1 MIFETVDTTGHEQV
15 VFCHNKASGL
25 KAIIAIHD
33 TTLGPALGGFAYQ
46 LLNARGPFAL
56 NALLSLLTA
65 WLREKF
71 KIEIEARHRHA
82 LHSALETGVN
92 RVLDKLVK
100 LPQVTRADAAV
111 AEAVAYVERSVPD
124 AIKALAPSKDHL
136 RDMALAKAKEA
147 LLRAAT
153 SDKLTAALQA
163 AGAPAV
169 KP

>member
-1 MIFETVDTTGHEQV
+1 MEQALQELLPAITAVVMAVVTG
-15 VFCHNKASGL
+15 
-25 KAIIAIHD
+25 
-33 TTLGPALGGFAYQ
+33 
-46 LLNARGPFAL
+46 
-56 NALLSLLTA
+56 LLSLLTA

-71 KIEIEARHRHA
+71 KIEIEARHRQA

-92 RVLDKLVK
+92 RVLDKLTH

-111 AEAVAYVERSVPD
+111 AEAVAYVEKSVPD
-124 AIKALAPSKDHL
+124 AIKALAPSKEHL

-153 SDKLTAALQA
+153 SDKLTAALQQ
-163 AGAPAV
+163 AGAPVV

>member
-1 MIFETVDTTGHEQV
+1 MEHALQELLPAITAV
-15 VFCHNKASGL
+15 VM
-25 KAIIAIHD
+25 AII
-33 TTLGPALGGFAYQ
+33 TGLLG
-46 LLNARGPFAL
+46 
-56 NALLSLLTA
+56 LLTA

-71 KIEIEARHRHA
+71 KVEIEAKHRAA
-82 LHSALETGVN
+82 LQSALETGVN
-92 RVLDKLVK
+92 RVLDKLTQ
-100 LPQVTRADAAV
+100 LPQVTRADTAV

-124 AIKALAPSKDHL
+124 ALKALAPSKEHL

-153 SDKLTAALQA
+153 SDKLTAVLQQ